1 MEAACPYGKILFMK
15 KQNTAQK
22 VSVVFAYIFYV
33 LAFVSL
39 GAVAYF
45 YQQHGGNHPAVA
57 AWSAAIV
64 FFIGGGIVLH
74 VMGRADIPDFK
85 IK

>member
-1 MEAACPYGKILFMK
+1 MCV
-15 KQNTAQK
+15 QN
-22 VSVVFAYIFYV
+22 SR
-33 LAFVSL
+33 
-39 GAVAYF
+39 GAT
-45 YQQHGGNHPAVA
+45 QAVT
-57 AWSAAIV
+57 V